1 MERVGLGLQD
11 LYQALRRRKLIL
23 LLAALVGGA
32 LTVAISNG
40 IPVHYTSEGLL
51 EVEGHSPLMKELN
64 PVADPTTPDQVRTEV
79 DILQSRAVA
88 DAVVRTL
95 NLAAAPD
102 FKEALRDPTWIDR
115 VHTGLEDVSSRVQ
128 EFLGMNTS
136 VDKVVVARELF
147 QKRLEVL
154 ANEKSHIVAVRFKT
168 GSPDLSAKVVNT
180 LLAEYLNRQVAAN
193 VSVSEQENQWL
204 TKHLTELQQAV
215 DDAARRA
222 QDFRDASGV
231 VDIQAGALPAVQLNE
246 RELALSNARQDLAK
260 AEVAYDTAA
269 KSFQGGSGFSGQEA
283 LGSLVIQRLLGQQA
297 DILQR
302 IANLRQRGGEN
313 SMYLPPVQAELAS
326 VRQQLS
332 SETAKIVVSLRRE
345 VELARDRVRTLEAA
359 VTDSQARAR
368 QNVAAA
374 ATLAQLNHEVEA
386 KRHVY
391 IAFLTRMEQTQ
402 LASTQFPTARVV
414 SPAAPPPQ
422 ADGLPT
428 WLATVLGVIA
438 AEFFAVAFILLR
450 MVLRGKITSAKDLE
464 LLMGIPPIGSIP
476 SLPGPGGM
484 PIAMRILDMT
494 QSGTVETL
502 HALRFAV
509 LGMNRGAA
517 STCLLVTSSRPG
529 EGKSTLAASFA
540 RLSAASGLRVLLI
553 EADLRRPG
561 LSRMFRTSTKVGIE
575 SVLSHGVR
583 LVDAV
588 YTDQKSGL
596 NCLLANGS
604 TANPVAALQSV
615 EFAELMA
622 ESLRSYDLVIVDSP
636 PVMNVVDAL
645 ILSRYSNVILFA
657 VECGRT
663 AASTVA
669 EAVRRFPK
677 DVQSQ
682 IATVLTRVP
691 QSEEDWRGY
700 YSGYKGAGYK
710 GKLLPTT

>member
-11 LYQALRRRKLIL
+11 LYQALRRRKSVL
-23 LLAALVGGA
+23 LSAALIGGG
-32 LTVAISNG
+32 LMVAISNG
-40 IPVHYTSEGLL
+40 LPLHYTSEGLL
-51 EVEGHSPLMKELN
+51 EVEGHSALTKELN
-64 PVADPTTPDQVRTEV
+64 PVAHPTTPEQVRTEV
-79 DILQSRAVA
+79 DILQSRALADTVVRKLDLA
-88 DAVVRTL
+88 DAP
-95 NLAAAPD
+95 A
-102 FKEALRDPTWIDR
+102 FKEAPRDPTWIDR
-115 VHTGLEDVSSRVQ
+115 IDMALKDARENVEERLGLT
-128 EFLGMNTS
+128 LP
-136 VDKVVVARELF
+136 VDRLEAARELF
-147 QKRLEVL
+147 RKRLEVV
-154 ANEKSHIVAVRFKT
+154 ATEKSHIVAVRFKT
-168 GSPDLSAKVVNT
+168 GSPDLSAHVVNT
-180 LLAEYLNRQVAAN
+180 LLAEYLDRQVAAN

-215 DDAARRA
+215 DDAARQA
-222 QDFRDASGV
+222 QEVRDASGV

-246 RELALSNARQDLAK
+246 QELALSNARRDLAK
-260 AEVAYDTAA
+260 AESAYDTAA
-269 KSFQGGSGFSGQEA
+269 KSFQDKSGFSGQEA
-283 LGSLVIQRLLGQQA
+283 LGSQVIQRLLGQQA

-302 IANLRQRGGEN
+302 IASLRQRGGDN

-332 SETAKIVVSLRRE
+332 SETAKIIVSLRRE
-345 VELARDRVRTLEAA
+345 VDLARDRVRTLEAT
-359 VTDSQARAR
+359 VSESQARAR
-368 QNVAAA
+368 QNVATAA
-374 ATLAQLNHEVEA
+374 LLAQLNQQVEA

-414 SPAAPPPQ
+414 STAAPPPR

-428 WLATVLGVIA
+428 WLVMILGVIA

-484 PIAMRILDMT
+484 PFAMRILDMT

-509 LGMNRGAA
+509 LGMNRGAN

-553 EADLRRPG
+553 EADLRRPA

-575 SVLSHGVR
+575 AVLSHGVR
-583 LVDAV
+583 LADAV

-596 NCLLANGS
+596 HCLLANGS
-604 TANPVAALQSV
+604 MANPVAALQSV
-615 EFAELMA
+615 EFAELIA
-622 ESLRSYDLVIVDSP
+622 ETLRNYDLVIVDSP

-677 DVQSQ
+677 EVQSQ
-682 IATVLTRVP
+682 VATVLTRVP
-691 QSEEDWRGY
+691 QSEEDWSGR
-700 YSGYKGAGYK
+700 YSGYKG
-710 GKLLPTT
+710 KLQTTG